1 MKRFQ
6 IFCAVFSVF
15 FLITYVYA
23 GVQSQHSNPV
33 MSADLMAS
41 PHKGGARRWQVRSM
55 HGVILL
61 DAPGGREVSDHVIKQ
76 HAVVTNFGCSETD
89 GRVWC
94 EVRPLHS
101 GPRGFVIADSLE
113 PVAGPD
119 GIIARGTDESARRA
133 RRKNFDVTAT
143 VRCAQEQGQ
152 ELSICRVGVARSEG
166 GDATVAVTFG
176 NGFTRLLYFMNGA
189 FISASATMSGAG
201 RDTDW
206 LLMDDIHF
214 IRADDQRF
222 EIPDALL
229 FKQH

>member
-1 MKRFQ
+1 MKWFQ
-6 IFCAVFSVF
+6 IFCTVFIVF
-15 FLITYVYA
+15 FLITYVHD
-23 GVQSQHSNPV
+23 GVQSQQSNPI
-33 MSADLMAS
+33 MSADLMAP
-41 PHKGGARRWQVRSM
+41 PHKGGARRWQVRPI

-61 DAPGGREVSDHVIKQ
+61 DAPGGREISEHVIKQ
-76 HAVVTNFGCSETD
+76 HAVVTSFGCSETD
-89 GRVWC
+89 GRIWC

-119 GIIARGTDESARRA
+119 GIIARGTDDSARRA
-133 RRKNFDVTAT
+133 KRKNFDVTAT

-176 NGFTRLLYFMNGA
+176 NGFTRFLYFMNGA

-206 LLMDDIHF
+206 LLMDEVHF

-222 EIPDALL
+222 ELPNALL